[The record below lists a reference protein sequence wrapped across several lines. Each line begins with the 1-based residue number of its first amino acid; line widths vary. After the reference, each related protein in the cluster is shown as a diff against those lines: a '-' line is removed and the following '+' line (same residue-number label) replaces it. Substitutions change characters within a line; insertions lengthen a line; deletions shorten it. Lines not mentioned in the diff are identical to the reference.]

1 MDKENQARTF
11 DDHELESGDFD
22 LSYVGV

>member
-11 DDHELESGDFD
+11 DDYELESGDFD
-22 LSYVGV
+22 LSSVGV